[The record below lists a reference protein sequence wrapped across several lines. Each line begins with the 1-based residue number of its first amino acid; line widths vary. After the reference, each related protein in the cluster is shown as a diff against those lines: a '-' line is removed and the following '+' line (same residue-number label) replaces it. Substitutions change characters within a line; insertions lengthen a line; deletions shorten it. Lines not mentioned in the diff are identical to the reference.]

1 MSSQLPLSCWLA
13 VTQDPHKDQEAQTQ
27 LCSDSLFLETWLCQG
42 DGHLLWPSSLTAP
55 LQRKT
60 QPALNL
66 IFIHFTRNWCDE
78 EFNVRLL
85 KTLYLALESISLLF
99 FFFFPVPCPWLCFN
113 HNRWISPQSSM
124 MSAVSFLHSF
134 SWIVKPC
141 WKKVAGFLSLGFC
154 KS

>member
-85 KTLYLALESISLLF
+85 KTLYLALENISLLF
-99 FFFFPVPCPWLCFN
+99 FFFQFLAHDCALTTTDGSVLSPPWCQQLAFF
-113 HNRWISPQSSM
+113 I
-124 MSAVSFLHSF
+124 HSLELLNLAG
-134 SWIVKPC
+134 
-141 WKKVAGFLSLGFC
+141 KKWQAF
-154 KS
+154 